1 MDGTHLQYTS
11 GAKQVCYDLQVKIR
25 ESLVRHQSLKCPH
38 PSEGGFGAHQQ
49 VFCFCFC
56 FSWLSTLSFR
66 YYFGKHSNRILT
78 LLQLYDE
85 VSERSS
91 LRSIQHH
98 IAESQQRHDSNK
110 IQLPFLLIAVADP
123 SDMFLKCLFISEVL
137 FTSSTDMVWYFKFG
151 C

>member
-1 MDGTHLQYTS
+1 MWMGLICSTPRVQSRYVMTFRSRYVIHWFDIKVLS
-11 GAKQVCYDLQVKIR
+11 
-25 ESLVRHQSLKCPH
+25 VRILLKEALELTNRYFIFLGYRH
-38 PSEGGFGAHQQ
+38 Y
-49 VFCFCFC
+49 
-56 FSWLSTLSFR
+56 LFR

-91 LRSIQHH
+91 LRSIQYH

-110 IQLPFLLIAVADP
+110 KFQLPFRLVAVADP
-123 SDMFLKCLFISEVL
+123 SDMFLKCFFISEVF
-137 FTSSTDMVWYFKFG
+137 FTSSTDMVWQFKFG